1 MTKAERSV
9 PNKVNSSLA
18 EIQRPGNRADIS
30 KMIYW
35 SKNWFI
41 LILSVSLPP
50 PPQSFELL

>member
-1 MTKAERSV
+1 MTNAERSV

-18 EIQRPGNRADIS
+18 EIQRPSNRVDIS

-50 PPQSFELL
+50 PP